1 MNFDRRRCTAP
12 NDPASVP
19 AMSHPSFDR
28 ASDRSAPNE
37 SALARFEKSL
47 FIGYEQ
53 WHDGV
58 GYDIAAL
65 RELTADERRRIE
77 ARLTPPDGWRDVEAL
92 AVIAKLG
99 SDAARTELRRVATAG
114 SSETRLAVLRYA
126 PELVDE
132 AARTK
137 ALVEALDS
145 ATAFD
150 SFTTTLEQVAA
161 YHPKPVIDA
170 LWRGLETRQG
180 DVAMHYAGMLAFLA
194 GKADSAFDWSL
205 RPLLM
210 EFKTEDSVARR
221 TAIQKLRTRLG

>member
-1 MNFDRRRCTAP
+1 
-12 NDPASVP
+12 
-19 AMSHPSFDR
+19 MSHPSFDR
-28 ASDRSAPNE
+28 HDRSIPNE
-37 SALARFEKSL
+37 SALARFERSL
-47 FIGYEQ
+47 FIDYEQ

-58 GYDIAAL
+58 GYDVATL

-99 SDAARTELRRVATAG
+99 SDSARAELRRVATAG
-114 SSETRLAVLRYA
+114 SAETRLAVLRYA
-126 PELVDE
+126 PELVDD
-132 AARTK
+132 ATRTA
-137 ALVEALDS
+137 ALVGALDS

-161 YHPKPVIDA
+161 FHPQPVIDA

-180 DVAMHYAGMLAFLA
+180 EVAMHYAGMIAFLA

-210 EFKTEDSVARR
+210 EFKTEDATARR
-221 TAIQKLRTRLG
+221 AAVGKLRTRVG

>member
-1 MNFDRRRCTAP
+1 MHRTERSREPVT
-12 NDPASVP
+12 
-19 AMSHPSFDR
+19 MSHPSFDR
-28 ASDRSAPNE
+28 HDRSIPNE
-37 SALARFEKSL
+37 SALARFERSL
-47 FIGYEQ
+47 FIDYEQ

-58 GYDIAAL
+58 GYDVATL

-99 SDAARTELRRVATAG
+99 SDSARAELRRVATAG
-114 SSETRLAVLRYA
+114 SAETRLAVLRYA
-126 PELVDE
+126 PELVDD
-132 AARTK
+132 AARTT
-137 ALVEALDS
+137 ALVGALDS

-161 YHPKPVIDA
+161 FHPQAVIDA

-180 DVAMHYAGMLAFLA
+180 EVAMHYAGMIAFLA

-210 EFKTEDSVARR
+210 EFKTEDATARR
-221 TAIQKLRTRLG
+221 AAIGKLRTRVA

>member
-1 MNFDRRRCTAP
+1 MP
-12 NDPASVP
+12 
-19 AMSHPSFDR
+19 HPSFDR
-28 ASDRSAPNE
+28 ESDRSAATE
-37 SALARFEKSL
+37 SALERFERSL

-65 RELTADERRRIE
+65 RQLTDQQRRAIE
-77 ARLTPPDGWRDVEAL
+77 ARLVPPDGWRDVEAL
-92 AVIAKLG
+92 AAIAALG
-99 SDAARTELRRVATAG
+99 SDSARAELRRVATAG

-126 PELVDE
+126 PDLVDE
-132 AARTK
+132 KARTA
-137 ALVEALDS
+137 ALVEALDN

-150 SFTTTLEQVAA
+150 SFTTTLEHVAA
-161 YHPKPVIDA
+161 FHPQPVIDA

-180 DVAMHYAGMLAFLA
+180 DVAMHYAGMLAFLH
-194 GKADSAFDWSL
+194 GKADSSFDWAL

-221 TAIQKLRTRLG
+221 AAIGKLRTRVG

>member
-1 MNFDRRRCTAP
+1 MHRTERSREPLT
-12 NDPASVP
+12 
-19 AMSHPSFDR
+19 MSHPSFDR

-37 SALARFEKSL
+37 SALARFERSL
-47 FIGYEQ
+47 FIDYEQ

-58 GYDIAAL
+58 GYDVKAL
-65 RELTADERRRIE
+65 RELTAEQRRGIE

-92 AVIAKLG
+92 AVIASLG
-99 SDAARTELRRVATAG
+99 SDSARDELRRVATAG
-114 SSETRLAVLRYA
+114 SSETRIAVLRYA

-132 AARTK
+132 TARTK

-150 SFTTTLEQVAA
+150 SFTPTLEQGAA
-161 YHPKPVIDA
+161 FHPQPVVDA

-180 DVAMHYAGMLAFLA
+180 DVAMHYAGMLAFLG
-194 GKADSAFDWSL
+194 GKGDSSFDWSL

-210 EFKTEDSVARR
+210 EFKTEDSTARR
-221 TAIQKLRTRLG
+221 AAVRKLRTLVG

>member
-1 MNFDRRRCTAP
+1 
-12 NDPASVP
+12 
-19 AMSHPSFDR
+19 MSHPSFDR
-28 ASDRSAPNE
+28 HGDRSAPNE
-37 SALARFEKSL
+37 SALARFERSL

-58 GYDIAAL
+58 GYDVATL
-65 RELTADERRRIE
+65 RELTAEQRRGIE

-99 SDAARTELRRVATAG
+99 SDSARAELRRVATAG

-126 PELVDE
+126 PELVDDS
-132 AARTK
+132 ARTT
-137 ALVEALDS
+137 ALVDALDN

-161 YHPKPVIDA
+161 FHPKPVVDA

-180 DVAMHYAGMLAFLA
+180 DVAMHYAGMIAFLA
-194 GKADSAFDWSL
+194 GKADSSFDWLL
-205 RPLLM
+205 RPLLTG
-210 EFKTEDSVARR
+210 FKTEDITARR
-221 TAIQKLRTRLG
+221 AAIQKLRTRVG

>member
-1 MNFDRRRCTAP
+1 MP
-12 NDPASVP
+12 EPL
-19 AMSHPSFDR
+19 
-28 ASDRSAPNE
+28 SDRSTLGETAI
-37 SALARFEKSL
+37 ARFERSL
-47 FIGYEQ
+47 FIDYEQ

-58 GYDIAAL
+58 GYDVALL
-65 RELTADERRRIE
+65 RELTDQERRGIE

-92 AVIAKLG
+92 AVLASLG
-99 SDAARTELRRVATAG
+99 SDSARAELRRVATEG
-114 SSETRLAVLRYA
+114 SAETRLAVLRYA
-126 PELVDE
+126 PALVDD

-161 YHPKPVIDA
+161 FHPPPVVDA

-180 DVAMHYAGMLAFLA
+180 DVAMHYAGMLAFLG
-194 GKADSAFDWSL
+194 GKAESSFDWAL

-221 TAIQKLRTRLG
+221 AAIQKLRTRLG

>member
-1 MNFDRRRCTAP
+1 MHRTERSREPLT
-12 NDPASVP
+12 
-19 AMSHPSFDR
+19 MSHPSFDR
-28 ASDRSAPNE
+28 HDDRSAPNE
-37 SALARFEKSL
+37 SALARFERSL

-58 GYDIAAL
+58 GYDVATL
-65 RELTADERRRIE
+65 RELTAEQRRGIE

-99 SDAARTELRRVATAG
+99 SDSARAELRRVATAG

-126 PELVDE
+126 PELVDDS
-132 AARTK
+132 ARTT
-137 ALVEALDS
+137 ALVDALDT

-161 YHPKPVIDA
+161 FHPKPVVDA

-180 DVAMHYAGMLAFLA
+180 DVAMHYAGMIAFLA
-194 GKADSAFDWSL
+194 GKADSSFDWSL
-205 RPLLM
+205 RPLLT
-210 EFKTEDSVARR
+210 EFKTEDSTARR
-221 TAIQKLRTRLG
+221 AAIQKLRTRVA